1 MITHVQISVLS
12 NDTDV
17 DGNIDPTTL
26 RIVSMSAAAKLQ
38 QITVTSNGKIDFF
51 PTQLF
56 VGPTSLVYEI
66 CDTTHLCSSAK
77 LTLTV
82 VAL

>member
-1 MITHVQISVLS
+1 MQISVLS

-26 RIVSMSAAAKLQ
+26 RIVSMSAAAKQQ